1 MKTIKVI
8 LLAVV
13 ISLISS
19 LSQAQIL
26 NFDLQIKNLKLGNGT
41 NAVFLNSFDSLQFT
55 LLNNGTDSFVVNGGG
70 VSTLRFYY
78 YVDTMVQNPTQ
89 FSYQL
94 VPTDSVDVMIPA
106 ILNPGDSVQLRTQ
119 IQFPPTI
126 FTKFKDN
133 EIVIWP
139 KFQPNEASPQN
150 NSARIFVYCY
160 GDASVDN
167 IDNKNKLITVFPNPF
182 IDKTKIVVNGFNNSY
197 QYEIFDMVGK
207 FIIKSSIVGSNN
219 FIIDFKNLNT
229 TEGDYFIRIFDDKKS
244 SVAKI
249 VYTK

>member
-8 LLAVV
+8 LLALVV
-13 ISLISS
+13 SLLSN
-19 LSQAQIL
+19 LSQAQVL
-26 NFDLQIKNLKLGNGT
+26 NFDLQIKNLKLGSGS

-78 YVDTMVQNPTQ
+78 YVDTMVQNPTP
-89 FSYQL
+89 FSYLL

-106 ILNPGDSVQLRTQ
+106 VLNPGDSVQLRTQ

-160 GDASVDN
+160 GDAAVENVKSEN
-167 IDNKNKLITVFPNPF
+167 NFISVFPNPF
-182 IDKTKIVVNGFNNSY
+182 KDKAKIIVNGFNDCY
-197 QYEIFDMVGK
+197 QYEIFDITGK
-207 FIIKSSIVGSNN
+207 SIVKSSIVGSNN
-219 FIIDFKNLNT
+219 FIIDFANLNIN
-229 TEGDYFIRIFDDKKS
+229 EGAYFIRIFDDKKS
-244 SVAKI
+244 SVTKI